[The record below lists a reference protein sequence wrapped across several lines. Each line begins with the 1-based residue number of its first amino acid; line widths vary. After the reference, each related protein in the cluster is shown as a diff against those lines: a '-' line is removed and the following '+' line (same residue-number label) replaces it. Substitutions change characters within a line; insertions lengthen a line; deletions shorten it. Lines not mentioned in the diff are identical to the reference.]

1 MHLSLNIDDAL
12 LNQAKQITG
21 LQSDNDLVETAV
33 AFLID
38 QKSKSI
44 NPINPAKVFL
54 ASGFI
59 GCGQGDPELSEN
71 YKAEL
76 TELLREKH
84 GDS

>member
-21 LQSDNDLVETAV
+21 LQSDKDLVETAI
-33 AFLID
+33 AFLIN
-38 QKSKSI
+38 QKSQSI

-59 GCGQGDPELSEN
+59 GCGQGDPKLSEN
-71 YKAEL
+71 YKAEFDRCYA
-76 TELLREKH
+76 ECQCH
-84 GDS
+84 